1 MDRITQFSLTTVNT
15 CRLDKLVVLTAIRSN
30 RETKQRLLE
39 QNRFNGK
46 SRSFFPLSLSLLL
59 TINKGDLIDRVRL
72 RDLADFVSF
81 FLFLLAKTLFV
92 WRKMARVTVHVE
104 KPSIPVVKIPSQSS
118 AS

>member
-81 FLFLLAKTLFV
+81 FSFSFSKNFVRLAKDGSV
-92 WRKMARVTVHVE
+92 
-104 KPSIPVVKIPSQSS
+104 
-118 AS
+118 

>member
-46 SRSFFPLSLSLLL
+46 LRSFFLSLSLLL